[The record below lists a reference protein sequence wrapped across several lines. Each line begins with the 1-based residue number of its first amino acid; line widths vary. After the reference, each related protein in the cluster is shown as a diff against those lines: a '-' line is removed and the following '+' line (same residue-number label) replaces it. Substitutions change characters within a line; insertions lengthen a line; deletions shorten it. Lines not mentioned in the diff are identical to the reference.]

1 MKTFTARRLT
11 TLASCAAL
19 APFASC
25 ASFAS
30 FASFAAVLAGATASC
45 SSTTTPNS
53 GGGGTIQVTASG
65 EALALDG
72 YAFPPASKDDV
83 AFVDGWE
90 IRFHEVLVTVDKITL
105 SENPDRS
112 PTDQAQTEGVVA
124 TADGPWAVDLHR
136 GGPLAGKGGSGEQA
150 VFLTDIVSQN
160 KNGNQGFDA
169 TKRYA
174 FGYDV
179 VPAAAN
185 AKRIAFEGAS
195 ADYDEMIAKGLT
207 VLYVG
212 TATFKGT
219 ACNPATDPVLDA
231 LPKVVD
237 FRIGFK
243 APTSYLNC
251 QNPDND
257 PASPFAAEEHQR
269 GIIVKA
275 NTKTIA
281 QVTFHTE
288 HPFWESFEHDSPPHF
303 DQIAALATP
312 GAAGGAATVAIDD
325 LAGVDPTAFKTKSG
339 QPLPWRSCVPADVYP
354 LPSTSPMGF
363 DTKGVPVNPGGS
375 AETSIRDYRDYLT
388 YNEST
393 EGHLNADGLCFVKRN
408 YPSPP

>member
-1 MKTFTARRLT
+1 MRTILSA
-11 TLASCAAL
+11 
-19 APFASC
+19 
-25 ASFAS
+25 
-30 FASFAAVLAGATASC
+30 AAVLAVATASC

-53 GGGGTIQVTASG
+53 SGGGTIQVTASG

-83 AFVDGWE
+83 VFVDGWE
-90 IRFHEVLVTVDKITL
+90 LRFDEVLVTVDKLTL

-112 PTDQAQTEGVVA
+112 PSDQAQTEGIVA
-124 TADGPWAVDLHR
+124 TVEGPWAIDLHR
-136 GGPLAGKGGSGEQA
+136 GGPFAGKGGSGEQA
-150 VFLTDIVSQN
+150 VLLTEILSQN
-160 KNGNQGFDA
+160 KNGNQPFDA

-179 VPAAAN
+179 VAASAR
-185 AKRIAFEGAS
+185 AKRVAIEGAAS

-219 ACNPATDPVLDA
+219 GCNPASDPVLDA
-231 LPKVVD
+231 LPKVVR
-237 FRIGFK
+237 FRLGFK
-243 APTSYLNC
+243 APTSYVNC

-257 PASPFAAEEHQR
+257 PASAFSGEEHQR
-269 GIIVKA
+269 GILVKA
-275 NTKTIA
+275 NTKVTA

-303 DQIAALATP
+303 DPIAALATP
-312 GAAGGAATVAIDD
+312 GADGASATVTMDD
-325 LAGVDPTAFKTKSG
+325 LAGVDPASFKTKAG
-339 QPLPWRSCVPADVYP
+339 RPIVWRSCVDAELYA
-354 LPSTSPMGF
+354 LPTTNPMGF

-375 AETSIRDYRDYLT
+375 PETSIRDYRDYVT
-388 YNEST
+388 YNQST